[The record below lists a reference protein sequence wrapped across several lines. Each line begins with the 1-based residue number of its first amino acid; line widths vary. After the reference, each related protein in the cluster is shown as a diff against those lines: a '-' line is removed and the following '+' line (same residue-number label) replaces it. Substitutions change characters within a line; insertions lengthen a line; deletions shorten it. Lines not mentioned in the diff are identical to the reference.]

1 MYPAAAAAAARPWRQ
16 ALSITAVI
24 LIMGCIL
31 TVLDEVEI
39 FQGSSCEYFIVV
51 NVT

>member
-1 MYPAAAAAAARPWRQ
+1 MYPDAAARPWRQ

-31 TVLDEVEI
+31 TALDEFHVEM